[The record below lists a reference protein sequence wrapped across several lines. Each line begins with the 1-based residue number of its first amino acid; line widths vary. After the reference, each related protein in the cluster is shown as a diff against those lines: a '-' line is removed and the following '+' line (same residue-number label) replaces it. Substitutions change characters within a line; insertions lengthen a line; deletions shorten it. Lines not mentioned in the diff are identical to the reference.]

1 MNLGL
6 RFIAALFAFMGAV
19 ALAEPAA
26 PLPIAT
32 GETRTILCGRLFS
45 SDTGSV
51 QNGATVRIVDGRV
64 VAIEQTQVDY
74 APLPGDLDLRS
85 YTCLPGLIDLHVHLT
100 ERPEDTADLK
110 VMFRRTRTEQRAL
123 SATHASATLL
133 AGFTSVRNV
142 GAYIRGVDL
151 DLRDAINRRE
161 ILGPRMQVSGFYLT
175 IPGGGGDLLV
185 PGVPAMATPN
195 FVRGGIAQG
204 AAQFTRKAEQAMAD
218 GVDVLKVI
226 ASGAVL
232 AYGGVPGSPEMNR
245 EEIAAV
251 MLAAHARGR
260 RVAAHAHG
268 AESVRDAIL
277 AGVDTVE
284 HASLI
289 DAEGIRL
296 ARDRHAVLVMDVY
309 NGDYIDTEGR
319 AQQWPAEFLR
329 KNLETTEAQRQGFTA
344 AHRAGVSL
352 AYGTDAGVY
361 PHGLNARQLRIMVER
376 GMTPVEA
383 LQSATSIAARAMGWE
398 AQVGSL
404 EPGHFA
410 DLIAVRG
417 DPLQDIR
424 LLETVAVVV
433 QGGRVVKPPPVAN

>member
-1 MNLGL
+1 
-6 RFIAALFAFMGAV
+6 MGAL
-19 ALAEPAA
+19 ANAEPTP
-26 PLPIAT
+26 PLSIAM
-32 GETRTILCGRLFS
+32 GDTRTIFCGRLFHS
-45 SDTGSV
+45 ESGEM
-51 QNGATVRIVDGRV
+51 QGGAVLRV
-64 VAIEQTQVDY
+64 VNGKVVTIESFK
-74 APLPGDLDLRS
+74 PGITPQPSDLDLRNF
-85 YTCLPGLIDLHVHLT
+85 TCLPGLIDLHVHLT

-110 VMFRRTRTEQRAL
+110 VMFHRTRREQRTL
-123 SATHASATLL
+123 SAAHASATLL

-151 DLRDAINRRE
+151 DLRDAIDRRE
-161 ILGPRMQVSGFYLT
+161 VAGPRMQVSGFYLT
-175 IPGGGGDLLV
+175 IPGGGGDLLL
-185 PGVPAMATPN
+185 PDVPAAATPN
-195 FVRGGIAQG
+195 FVRGGIARG
-204 AAQFTRKAEQAMAD
+204 TAQFQRKAELAMAD
-218 GVDVLKVI
+218 GVDLLKVI

-232 AYGGVPGSPEMNR
+232 AYGGVPGAPEMNR
-245 EEIAAV
+245 AEIAAV
-251 MLAAHARGR
+251 VETAHARGR

-296 ARDRHAVLVMDVY
+296 ARERHAVLVMDVY

-319 AQQWPAEFLR
+319 AQHWPAEFLR

-352 AYGTDAGVY
+352 AFGTDAGVF
-361 PHGLNARQLRIMVER
+361 PHGLNARQFPIMVER
-376 GMTPVEA
+376 GMSPTEA
-383 LQSATSIAARAMGWE
+383 LQSATSVAARAMGWE

-404 EPGHFA
+404 APGHYA
-410 DLIAVRG
+410 DLIAVQS

-424 LLETVAVVV
+424 VLQSVAVVV
-433 QGGRVVKPPPVAN
+433 QGGRIVKAPPPLGN